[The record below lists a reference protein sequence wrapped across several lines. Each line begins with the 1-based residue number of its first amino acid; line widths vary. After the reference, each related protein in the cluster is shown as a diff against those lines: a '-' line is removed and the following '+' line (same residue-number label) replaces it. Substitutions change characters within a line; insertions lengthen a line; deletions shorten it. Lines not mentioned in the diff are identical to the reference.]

1 MTMVIAVSLV
11 VALAIAILTYSSSS
25 SSSSSS
31 GAGVVVVR
39 AQRQDQAVDDADSR
53 LADALERYGA
63 ASRSLLARSMLDAG
77 FDAEDADGISG
88 PYLDFATR
96 ALMAE
101 MGRVGRTRDGLL
113 LLAKKKKK
121 EEEEAEE
128 AEEGICSVDGGDGRC
143 VVDPPA
149 KEDEKVTKKT
159 KTKYGGG
166 GSKAEYEGDEFEH
179 FLPTRLSP
187 GQVDLLRWES
197 DGGIV
202 QEYGARVGLPPNL
215 VPTLVEYARDMGLL
229 DIMTNMLYDDPLPPD
244 GARWFTFQSPY
255 QTTTGGGGERRSFTW
270 NVERPAK
277 KWKSDMHW
285 FNTAVSSTYF
295 RHAFRN
301 SSSALFSIFVCA
313 RKRCLDHSSFH
324 SLHNLFVAKP
334 IPLSPSFFLFRTN

>member
-255 QTTTGGGGERRSFTW
+255 QTTTGGGGERRNFTW

-301 SSSALFSIFVCA
+301 SSSGSFLFVCVQ

-334 IPLSPSFFLFRTN
+334 IPLSPSFFFV